1 MAPSVAMLTR
11 VVFLQPLGGTAET
24 PPPAPPP
31 ALDTDA
37 GAPTAEG
44 PSRTDVNINI
54 NVAVSQE
61 LCEKANSESMLAALG
76 YSLGAS
82 LLAVVIFV
90 VLEKKLVSSAGA
102 RIGIAAAIGALGA
115 AALTHL
121 DPARSDQFRLC
132 LNDTGTAVYLTLAS
146 QPVARDLALG
156 FAPALVLTLL
166 LAFLVRRFF
175 L

>member
-1 MAPSVAMLTR
+1 MFTR

-31 ALDTDA
+31 TADADA
-37 GAPTAEG
+37 GAGATGVDNP
-44 PSRTDVNINI
+44 PRTDVNVNI

-61 LCEKANSESMLAALG
+61 LCEKANSESVLATLG

-102 RIGIAAAIGALGA
+102 RMGIAAAIGALGA
-115 AALTHL
+115 AALTHM